1 MHYLSYTHNLVVQHS
16 SQILMNS
23 TIELSEDKKTI
34 IGFSTHNTESQ
45 SRRTIAI
52 PGFINLHT
60 HLSYSSIQLA
70 PQELFPWLREL
81 IKIQQMDQRF
91 SPSTNALAG
100 LLELAQSGT
109 TFVVDNTSH
118 PQETYNALKK
128 IGLKGL
134 IGVEV
139 FGSDPSKADAIFDKT
154 IDEIS
159 SLTTIED
166 DDIEFT
172 LSPHASYDVSPLL
185 WQKCIA
191 WCKAHGK
198 RLLTHV
204 AESAVEERW
213 FQDKDSLEVES
224 AKDFWTSINTLD
236 IKLKNWKSYPSSI
249 QYLYQN
255 QLLDSCLLL
264 THMVHA
270 SKADLELVSKLNIPL
285 VTCPRSNLYLKNGLA
300 NYDLWQELN
309 LEFGIGTD
317 SKASNQSLDIRE
329 ELKLIKNLNSKE
341 KFELITSK
349 AAKILG
355 KEKNIGSL
363 EKGMAA
369 DFVILEVTKDDLDLE
384 SLNIFDLILDTTLT
398 KIKSVIV
405 NGKRLH
411 P

>member
-1 MHYLSYTHNLVVQHS
+1 
-16 SQILMNS
+16 MNS
-23 TIELSEDKKTI
+23 AIELSEDKKTI
-34 IGFSTHNTESQ
+34 ASFSTHNTESQ
-45 SRRTIAI
+45 SRRTIAV

-70 PQELFPWLREL
+70 SQELFPWLREL
-81 IKIQQMDQRF
+81 VKIQQMDQRF
-91 SPSTNALAG
+91 SPSSNALEG

-118 PQETYNALKK
+118 PQETYDALKK

-134 IGVEV
+134 IGAEI
-139 FGSDPSKADAIFDKT
+139 FGSDPSKADTIFAKT
-154 IDEIS
+154 LNEIQ
-159 SLTTIED
+159 SLTED

-191 WCKAHGK
+191 WCKANGK

-204 AESAVEERW
+204 AESSVEEKW
-213 FQDKDSLEVES
+213 FQDKDSNEVQS
-224 AKDFWTSINTLD
+224 AKDFWASINTLD

-255 QLLDSCLLL
+255 QLLDPCLLL

-285 VTCPRSNLYLKNGLA
+285 VTCPRSNLYLQNGLA
-300 NYDLWQELN
+300 NYDLWQKLN
-309 LEFGIGTD
+309 LDFGVGTD

-329 ELKLIKNLNSKE
+329 ELKLIKNLSSKE

-369 DFVILEVTKDDLDLE
+369 DFVVLEVMKDDLDLE